1 MKITGK
7 QVLLLYGAAL
17 LLGVACHGLFGLRP
31 CLLTAIFSPVRESIW
46 EHMKLLY
53 HPLLWTAWRL
63 GKRDQSVF
71 AVRLYAMVASCLLLL
86 PAGYVL
92 RCVLQVESLA
102 ADLALYGVLMA
113 AGFLLP
119 RLLWPLG
126 DRPAAGKLAVPLAAA
141 LWVLLVWFSLDPPEG
156 VLFAG
161 GEAVRTFFR
170 IPV

>member
-1 MKITGK
+1 MKTTGK
-7 QVLLLYGAAL
+7 QVLLLFGAAL
-17 LLGVACHGLFGLRP
+17 LMGIACHGLFGLRP

-46 EHMKLLY
+46 EHMKILFY
-53 HPLLWTAWRL
+53 PLLWTAWQV

-71 AVRLYAMVASCLLLL
+71 AVRLYAMLVSCVLLL

-92 RCVLQVESLA
+92 HCVMMAESLA
-102 ADLALYGVLMA
+102 ADIALYAALMA

-126 DRPAAGKLAVPLAAA
+126 DRPAAAKLAVPLAAA

>member
-1 MKITGK
+1 MKIAGK
-7 QVLLLYGAAL
+7 QVLLL
-17 LLGVACHGLFGLRP
+17 
-31 CLLTAIFSPVRESIW
+31 FSAR
-46 EHMKLLY
+46 
-53 HPLLWTAWRL
+53 RL
-63 GKRDQSVF
+63 GKQDPSVF
-71 AVRLYAMVASCLLLL
+71 AVRLYATLASCLLLL
-86 PAGYVL
+86 PAGYL
-92 RCVLQVESLA
+92 LHCVLLVESLA
-102 ADLALYGVLMA
+102 ADLVLYVVLMA

-126 DRPAAGKLAVPLAAA
+126 DHPAAVKLAVPLASA